1 MLSGKPLW
9 GLIVAIVIT
18 LVSNILTV
26 VFIQSLQN
34 DLQSMYKED
43 LIGQNYIQSARIALF
58 SLNKE
63 ISQLFLAKDQ
73 NARNVVIEKITT
85 GKHEFESL
93 LRKSRHL
100 YRAKKDAALI
110 VNVRR
115 TFSECKTDIDT
126 LVVLS
131 ALEQR
136 EKASGLI
143 TGPLDERFRKV
154 DSLLESLD
162 NYKKKH
168 DISLF
173 KDIDYQLTISIVFTL
188 LTLLATIGFK
198 AIAYWFKRPH
208 GPGFNSFV
216 KRMLGKVFQVG

>member
-100 YRAKKDAALI
+100 YRAKK
-110 VNVRR
+110 RR
-115 TFSECKTDIDT
+115 GADCQRSPHVFRMQDRHRYTGRA
-126 LVVLS
+126 VGPLS
-131 ALEQR
+131 R
-136 EKASGLI
+136 GKKASGLI

-198 AIAYWFKRPH
+198 AIAYWFKKAPWA
-208 GPGFNSFV
+208 GV
-216 KRMLGKVFQVG
+216 